1 MGDPEGG
8 CGFSVEMFGLRASD
22 HDRTQACRKKH
33 EGFAQKSLKQARC
46 YGIILIRDTIYPCS
60 HIS

>member
-8 CGFSVEMFGLRASD
+8 GGFPPEMLRMRASD
-22 HDRTQACRKKH
+22 HDRAQACRKKH
-33 EGFAQKSLKQARC
+33 ERFAQKSLKQASC